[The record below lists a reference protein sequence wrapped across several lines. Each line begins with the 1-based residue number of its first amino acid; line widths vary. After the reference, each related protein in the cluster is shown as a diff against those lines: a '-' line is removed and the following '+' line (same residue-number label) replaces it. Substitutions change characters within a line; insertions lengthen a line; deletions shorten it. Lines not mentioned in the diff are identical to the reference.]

1 VSFLHRSQ
9 LSNDRLSYWG
19 GSMGSRFTER
29 QRHYARMAASRW
41 GMVEPCPDDV
51 MCSLM
56 GEDWMQKCPGLAS
69 LITSYA
75 IGGEE

>member
-1 VSFLHRSQ
+1 MSFLHRSQ

-19 GSMGSRFTER
+19 GAMGSRFTER
-29 QRHYARMAASRW
+29 QRQYARMAASRW

-51 MCSLM
+51 MCSLL
-56 GEDWMQKCPGLAS
+56 GDDWMTENPGLAS